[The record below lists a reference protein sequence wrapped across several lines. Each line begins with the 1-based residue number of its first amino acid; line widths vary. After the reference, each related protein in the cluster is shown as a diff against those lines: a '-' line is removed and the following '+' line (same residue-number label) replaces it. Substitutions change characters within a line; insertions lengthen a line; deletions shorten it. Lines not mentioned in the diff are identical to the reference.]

1 MKKLITF
8 LVVLALSVGSIAA
21 QSFSAQVEAGLN
33 VSKLTDINSRCGF
46 NVGVRGELG
55 LPYDLYLNA
64 GLFLTMKGAKEDIVT
79 IDAYGFEL
87 PIHVGFKHHFG
98 NAIAVFVDLGP
109 YFNIGAFGKT
119 KVKVENVE
127 ASEDTYGKN
136 GLKRFDFGLG
146 ARAGV
151 EILNKFPI
159 AIGYDFGLVDVA
171 DIDGEDIKN
180 GNFTLSVGYK
190 F

>member
-8 LVVLALSVGSIAA
+8 FVVLALSVGTIVA
-21 QSFSAQVEAGLN
+21 QNFSGQVEVGLN

-46 NVGVRGELG
+46 NVGVRGSLD
-55 LPYDLYLNA
+55 LPYNLYVNA
-64 GLFLTMKGAKEDIVT
+64 GIFLTMKGAKEDLLTV
-79 IDAYGFEL
+79 DAYGFEL
-87 PIHVGFKHHFG
+87 PIHVGYKYKFG
-98 NAIAVFVDLGP
+98 KTLAIFGEFGP

-119 KVKVENVE
+119 KVKAGGIE
-127 ASEDTYGKN
+127 ASENTYGDG
-136 GLKRFDFGLG
+136 GLDRFDFGLG
-146 ARAGV
+146 LRAGV
-151 EILNKFPI
+151 ELLNKIPV

-171 DIDGEDIKN
+171 GVPNGSVKN